1 MGEHIKGERLLED
14 WVSVEDMSA
23 PEESEEVK
31 ELARLKDYLERRLSE
46 LRNEVSL
53 LEKLLELVDEE
64 LAKKSFK
71 KAAAVREKPAPK
83 PPETGRFRVL
93 RSRSGEILA
102 RVAVGRDELRF
113 IVNPEIGLT
122 RDMRPFSSFLIRKV
136 LDAMSKADKERVEKG
151 LLPPGYE
158 LSYEIILDGDL
169 VKEIVVRNFREEY
182 RLREIVNAVRWTLE
196 TAASAA
202 RQSTR
207 P

>member
-1 MGEHIKGERLLED
+1 
-14 WVSVEDMSA
+14 MSA
-23 PEESEEVK
+23 PEESEKVK
-31 ELARLKDYLERRLSE
+31 ELARLKDHLERKLSE
-46 LRNEVSL
+46 LKNEISL
-53 LEKLLELVDEE
+53 LEKLIELVDEE
-64 LAKKSFK
+64 LAEKSFK
-71 KAAAVREKPAPK
+71 RAAMVKERTPKK

-102 RVAVGRDELRF
+102 RVAVGQDELRF

-122 RDMRPFSSFLIRKV
+122 RDMRPFSSFLIKKV
-136 LDAMSKADKERVEKG
+136 LDAMSKADKERVERG
-151 LLPPGYE
+151 LLPPGHE
-158 LSYEIILDGDL
+158 LSYDIVMDGEL